1 VEGFDIAMRMHMWC
15 FGIEA
20 CDKLPLLDGREVLL
34 TLDNNKL
41 VGPDR
46 V

>member
-1 VEGFDIAMRMHMWC
+1 MHMRC

-34 TLDNNKL
+34 TLDNDKL
-41 VGPDR
+41 VGPDC